1 MKILIV
7 DNEPRRY
14 RKLKTELLKINTI
27 SENDIV
33 IVSNILDATD
43 NVDKLIFDIVL
54 LDILIPYSNVDDD
67 DKQNCIDF
75 LEYLHDECGNKPK
88 RIIGITSDCDLITEL
103 RDIFSNKSSIPSP
116 DFADTPINS
125 VFPPQSIGVKSLSA
139 I

>member
-103 RDIFSNKSSIPSP
+103 RDIFSNKSWVVLEYS
-116 DFADTPINS
+116 DTDDKWLHNIL
-125 VFPPQSIGVKSLSA
+125 VFGYLA
-139 I
+139 E

>member
-54 LDILIPYSNVDDD
+54 LIFLFHIVMLMMMISKIVLI
-67 DKQNCIDF
+67 F
-75 LEYLHDECGNKPK
+75 
-88 RIIGITSDCDLITEL
+88 
-103 RDIFSNKSSIPSP
+103 
-116 DFADTPINS
+116 
-125 VFPPQSIGVKSLSA
+125 
-139 I
+139 